1 MSLAAA
7 ILIYLAAINLATF
20 LAFADDKRRSERGEW
35 RIPERSLLTYAAAG
49 GSLGAVLGQQILRH
63 KTRKEPFRTHLRL
76 VLATQTVLI
85 GALGFAPVRAVAA
98 GVLRGA
104 LGL

>member
-7 ILIYLAAINLATF
+7 ILVYLAAINLATF

-49 GSLGAVLGQQILRH
+49 GSLGAVLGQQMLRH

-76 VLATQTVLI
+76 LLAAQTMLVV
-85 GALGFAPVRAVAA
+85 ALASAPVRAVAA
-98 GVLRGA
+98 AVLGRA